1 VVCPEAVAVNGRR
14 PDRWLDQEAGPI
26 VRPYAVTRG
35 RTRPHGEQLD
45 LITVVR
51 ATGRPAEDRWRM
63 GPEHRGILDLCRRP
77 VSVVEVSSDAGLPLS
92 VVRVLI
98 GDLRDHGLLA
108 VVETERPE
116 DRANVSVLRE
126 VLNGLRAL

>member
-1 VVCPEAVAVNGRR
+1 
-14 PDRWLDQEAGPI
+14 
-26 VRPYAVTRG
+26 
-35 RTRPHGEQLD
+35 
-45 LITVVR
+45 
-51 ATGRPAEDRWRM
+51 M